1 MSVKKREEIDMSLK
15 GSEAVLRPMENLDGS
30 LHYQK
35 SLQVVGILSV
45 ASVGS

>member
-1 MSVKKREEIDMSLK
+1 MSLK

-35 SLQVVGILSV
+35 SLQVIGVFSV
-45 ASVGS
+45 ARVGN